1 MNSASQQQRTAIVT
15 GGGTGLGLATA
26 LELRA
31 QNFRVIAIG
40 LDTEPELEGSGVDFR
55 CIDITDETAMRA
67 IAAAEPRVDVL
78 VNAAGTILHEG
89 REHTVEGF
97 RKVIDIN
104 LNGTQLACLLFR
116 AALAEAR
123 GNIINFASMW
133 SFFGS
138 PKNPGY
144 AASKGAVVA
153 LTRSLAVAYAAD
165 GVRVNAI
172 APGWIETRMAT
183 TAMNDPERSQAIIK
197 RVPAGFW
204 GKPAD
209 IAKAARFLA
218 SDDARYITG
227 VILPVDGGYSI
238 A

>member
-40 LDTEPELEGSGVDFR
+40 LDTEPELEGSGIDFR
-55 CIDITDETAMRA
+55 RIDITDETAMRA
-67 IAAAEPRVDVL
+67 IAAGEPRVDVL

-104 LNGTQLACLLFR
+104 LNGTQLACVLFR
-116 AALAEAR
+116 SALAEAR

-133 SFFGS
+133 S
-138 PKNPGY
+138 Y
-144 AASKGAVVA
+144 
-153 LTRSLAVAYAAD
+153 
-165 GVRVNAI
+165 
-172 APGWIETRMAT
+172 
-183 TAMNDPERSQAIIK
+183 
-197 RVPAGFW
+197 
-204 GKPAD
+204 
-209 IAKAARFLA
+209 
-218 SDDARYITG
+218 
-227 VILPVDGGYSI
+227 
-238 A
+238 